1 MTITKIFQVQ
11 GNGNAHYVA
20 TTSKTRAIKIAKEI
34 YPTEKINFA
43 CDKTKAFTEEELNN
57 LPEYVIVD

>member
-1 MTITKIFQVQ
+1 MTTTKIFQVQ

-20 TTSKTRAIKIAKEI
+20 TTSKSKAIKIAKEI
-34 YPTEKINFA
+34 YPTENIDFA
-43 CDKTKAFTEEELNN
+43 CDKTNAFTKEELSN